1 MKLTV
6 REHVVRIVVIAP
18 EERVDAFSTAALRA
32 RFDEF
37 LAQGVSKFVV
47 DLCRTPFLDSAGM
60 AALVSLLKS
69 ARLAGGDVKLVW
81 PKEEAAQRTLRL
93 TKFDRV
99 FEMSDTADLALE
111 RF

>member
-1 MKLTV
+1 MKLSI
-6 REHVVRIVVIAP
+6 REHIVRIVVIAP
-18 EERVDAFSTAALRA
+18 EERVDAFSAPRLRS
-32 RFDEF
+32 RFEEF

-47 DLCRTPFLDSAGM
+47 DLSLTPFLDSAGM
-60 AALVSLLKS
+60 AALVSLLKN
-69 ARLAGGDVKLVW
+69 ARLTGGDVKLVW

-99 FEMSDTADLALE
+99 FEMADTADLALE